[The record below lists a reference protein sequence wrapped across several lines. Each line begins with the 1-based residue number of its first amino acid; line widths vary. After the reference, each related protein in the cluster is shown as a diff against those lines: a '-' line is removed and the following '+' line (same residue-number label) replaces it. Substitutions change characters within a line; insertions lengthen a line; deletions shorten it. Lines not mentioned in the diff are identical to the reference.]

1 MMPSLSKNALSII
14 ERHLGINNIKRG
26 KIVKTI
32 GLAYLSK
39 GKQEAAKAHLLRA
52 KDIFETTFSEDHI
65 WV

>member
-1 MMPSLSKNALSII
+1 M
-14 ERHLGINNIKRG
+14 
-26 KIVKTI
+26 KTI

-65 WV
+65 WVQECRQQLLQMRRE